1 MIMFLGPAAMIGGA
15 IAGAVGFLLIVTG
28 LLVIS
33 FLFYQHYKKI
43 QLRSQLHEPECK

>member
-1 MIMFLGPAAMIGGA
+1 MIGGA
-15 IAGAVGFLLIVTG
+15 IAGAAGFLLIMTG